1 MKRLLFLG
9 VISTV
14 MNGMSLAWLDQEL
27 IPVARTSVT
36 LQLGQTDY
44 MCDPGA
50 GVGVGRKGSQR
61 KMGYYH

>member
-1 MKRLLFLG
+1 MKRLLFPG

-27 IPVARTSVT
+27 IPVARRSVT
-36 LQLGQTDY
+36 LQLGQTDC
-44 MCDPGA
+44 MCGPGA